1 MTHSLW
7 QGGMGMFDKIKQVLV
22 LLQAAPPVDFT
33 GGILFGIVGT
43 IGLIGLIVATIIYCR
58 RTRKNKAVDNHSL
71 WNSAEG

>member
-1 MTHSLW
+1 
-7 QGGMGMFDKIKQVLV
+7 MFDKIKQGLV